1 MAGGQAQAQGR
12 RGAPAEVIL
21 GLREFADALAL
32 PGQKK
37 RSRIRFFCGIQSL
50 SLLN

>member
-1 MAGGQAQAQGR
+1 MAGGQAQGR

-32 PGQKK
+32 TGQKNA
-37 RSRIRFFCGIQSL
+37 RAFGFFAAFTHYL
-50 SLLN
+50 H